1 MAVSYID
8 PVAQTFFVDASAYPK
23 GMFVHSID
31 LVFRKKDTTSW
42 QPFTLQLRPTENG
55 YPSSSI
61 ITGSAALGEV
71 VLQSSSINTV
81 TGVGSDIPDITNPAH
96 YTRFQFGAPVFLSP
110 GEQAI
115 ILSSPSEDYE
125 LFIAQIGGTR
135 LDGTD
140 RRVDKNTYM
149 GSFFKSQN
157 GSTYT
162 AYQEIDL
169 MFRVNACQF
178 STIGTKTLIADSITN
193 GLSSNTEYDLIHIS
207 SHDVNYKGTRV
218 DYSYK
223 ATNNSTSTL
232 DSTYT
237 SVLNKYD
244 NVLVERKIAYNTV
257 NRSLLIEA
265 DLSTN
270 DPTVAPVIDVSRLNA
285 VVVKNIVNDCGL
297 SDANFTL
304 TAIGSGYTANAVV
317 TITGVTGSGAT
328 AVAVANTT
336 TGNITSIVVTAAGSG
351 YTEGITATIAAPTVP
366 SGNANSTCVVASETN
381 AKGGPALARYI
392 TRKVVLSDGFD
403 ANMLRVYLTAY
414 QPNDATI
421 DVYYK
426 IVADDDS
433 TLFADRPYVHMKNVQ
448 QGDETLLNT
457 LKSQIPSD
465 YYEYLFIPTTTT
477 TSYVG
482 LANSVTYPV
491 FRTFSIKIVMR
502 TANPTYIPII
512 QDLRVIALAP

>member
-8 PVAQTFFVDASAYPK
+8 PVAQTFFVDAAAYPK
-23 GMFVHSID
+23 GMFLHSID
-31 LVFRKKDTTSW
+31 LVFRKIDEISW
-42 QPFTLQLRPTENG
+42 QPFTLQIRPTENG

-61 ITGSAALGEV
+61 IHGSAALGEV
-71 VLQSSSINTV
+71 VLQPSNINTV
-81 TGVGSDIPDITNPAH
+81 TGIGTDIPDIANPAH
-96 YTRFQFGAPVFLSP
+96 YTRFQFGAPVFLTP
-110 GEQAI
+110 GEHAI

-135 LDGTD
+135 LDGSD

-162 AYQEIDL
+162 AYQDIDL
-169 MFRVNACQF
+169 MFRVNACEF
-178 STIGTKTLIADSITN
+178 DTGNTYTLFANSSVF
-193 GLSSNTEYDLIHIS
+193 GLSSNVEYDLIHAASQDLTFKNTNI
-207 SHDVNYKGTRV
+207 
-218 DYSYK
+218 DYYYK
-223 ATNNSTSTL
+223 ATTNSTATL
-232 DSTYT
+232 DSAFTNIPLKRDT
-237 SVLNKYD
+237 ILEN
-244 NVLVERKIAYNTV
+244 RKIAYSTNTG
-257 NRSLLIEA
+257 SLRLQA
-265 DLSTN
+265 NLST
-270 DPTVAPVIDVSRLNA
+270 DDDTVAPVIDISRLNA

-297 SDANFTL
+297 SNANFTL
-304 TAIGSGYTANAVV
+304 TVVGSGYTANAAV

-351 YTEGITATIAAPTVP
+351 YTEGITATIAAQTVP
-366 SGNANSTCVVASETN
+366 SGNVNSTCVVASETN
-381 AKGGPALARYI
+381 SKGGPALARYI

-426 IVADDDS
+426 IVADNDS

-448 QGDETLLNT
+448 QGDETLSNT

-465 YYEYLFIPTTTT
+465 YYEYLYIPTTTT

-482 LANSVTYPV
+482 LDNSVTYPV